1 MKFKTTRQYVC
12 NQMPIVIG
20 FGYCELANI
29 LRHFEP
35 IAYTVGLYG
44 WNADIYT
51 PSPTVAIVTG
61 FRPFERFS
69 TKNAPKAEKIRSE
82 LLALNARADKLSV
95 TEIETEIERILSDE
109 K

>member
-20 FGYCELANI
+20 FGYLELENI
-29 LRHFEP
+29 LKYFEP

-51 PSPTVAIVTG
+51 PSQTVAIVTG
-61 FRPFERFS
+61 YRPFEKRS
-69 TKNAPKAEKIRSE
+69 PKAEKIRSE
-82 LLALNARADKLSV
+82 LLCLNARANKLSV
-95 TEIETEIERILSDE
+95 TEIETEIERIM
-109 K
+109 KYAI